1 MLGAV
6 RERYGGMMGILKW
19 WCSKFGHGS
28 PVLEPYGIIR
38 CMRCREVLCDL
49 VKALNMKRENGK
61 VVKDEQKIR

>member
-1 MLGAV
+1 
-6 RERYGGMMGILKW
+6 MGVLKW

-49 VKALNMKRENGK
+49 VKALNMKQGSPLEAQCSPEEPSHGH
-61 VVKDEQKIR
+61 EE